1 MTLVEAFKQ
10 VKTIAYPQSGH
21 AVEKTVAVALRTHL
35 APQATLVEAAAIRE
49 ISGNGIVRVAV
60 EKSASEDDSTKNIR
74 LPGDRGW
81 MRFQLNAE
89 GNGELTASWPSFL
102 YALFCKIHEELLAE
116 DVELFKDGKSYA
128 ASFLWHRPLYDYLL
142 TQTWRT
148 ARGFEPEEHIRHY
161 ARLGYTHL
169 EVNALAT
176 HLPYVERV
184 PSEFYSQF
192 YSYCP
197 ALDQFVE
204 SRLNQGTYP
213 PEYLNANLN
222 LLKKYAMLGRK
233 YGLKP
238 GLLCFEPRT
247 VPETLF
253 QRYPMLR
260 GARVDHP
267 FRSWKPRY
275 TLAISH
281 PAVQDHYA
289 QLIRSLLKEV
299 PELDYISIWSNDSG
313 SGFEHTAS
321 LYIGRNG
328 GAYLIR
334 EWRNHEKI
342 AEAAGKN
349 AVNFLRVLR
358 DAAAEINPHFR
369 VCLRLEPFK
378 VEHDVIVRHLERHL
392 DIEVPSLLVRGYDLP
407 YTHPQYPDIKG
418 VAGTAYH
425 LSFDAQEKPLLESF
439 RQRQIE
445 PHLIYAHGTGY
456 NFEPLLG
463 IPYPWMTYEKLKA
476 AVELGV
482 SHLAHLG
489 GGTPP
494 NLAPYNI
501 NQEIWREFQFDR
513 NTDIDETVTKIAK
526 RWVGEAMAPDL
537 VQIWQLVEQA
547 IRHLPPLPLYSG
559 FGFVWM
565 RTWVRPLVPNIEVVP
580 TTERA
585 YYEKFIVSTPNNP
598 SMVDLGKDVLF
609 DLISRVYAEKYVERV
624 DASVWNPLDAAIA
637 LANSRSTDGPSVF
650 LDQYDRLRG
659 LRCWIGTQRSTAMWV
674 AGVYGY
680 LEAKD
685 TATQERCRA
694 LLKKM
699 VADEIR
705 FAKDLLTLW
714 ETSTIPW
721 LAVSKAGETSFIYGE
736 NFGELVRKKIALM
749 EKYGEVE
756 PYIDPNF
763 MWRVPGY
770 EYEMQQK

>member
-1 MTLVEAFKQ
+1 LHDEIDFFQ
-10 VKTIAYPQSGH
+10 NGKTY
-21 AVEKTVAVALRTHL
+21 E
-35 APQATLVEAAAIRE
+35 
-49 ISGNGIVRVAV
+49 
-60 EKSASEDDSTKNIR
+60 
-74 LPGDRGW
+74 
-81 MRFQLNAE
+81 
-89 GNGELTASWPSFL
+89 
-102 YALFCKIHEELLAE
+102 
-116 DVELFKDGKSYA
+116 

-148 ARGFEPEEHIRHY
+148 ARNFDAEELIRHY
-161 ARLGYTHL
+161 ARLGYTHI

-184 PSEFYSQF
+184 PEEFYSQF

-204 SRLNQGTYP
+204 SRLNRGMYP

-222 LLKKYAMLGRK
+222 VLKKYAALGRK

-238 GLLCFEPRT
+238 GLLCFEPRS
-247 VPETLF
+247 VPDILL
-253 QRYPMLR
+253 QRYPLLR

-267 FRSWKPRY
+267 FRSHKPRY
-275 TLAISH
+275 NLAISH

-289 QLIRSLLKEV
+289 QLMRNLLKEV
-299 PELDYISIWSNDSG
+299 PELDYISIWTNDSG

-321 LYIGRNG
+321 LYVGRNG

-358 DAAAEINPHFR
+358 DAAAEINPDFR
-369 VCLRLEPFK
+369 VCFRLEPFK
-378 VEHDVIVRHLERHL
+378 VEHDVIVRHLEQQL
-392 DIEVPSLLVRGYDLP
+392 DIEAPSLLVHGYDLP

-425 LSFDAQEKPLLESF
+425 LSFDAQEKPLLENF

-445 PHLIYAHGTGY
+445 SHLVYAHGTGY

-476 AVELGV
+476 AAELGA
-482 SHLAHLG
+482 SHLAQLG
-489 GGTPP
+489 GGAPP
-494 NLAPYNI
+494 NLTPYNI

-513 NTDIDETVTKIAK
+513 HLNIEESINKIAT
-526 RWVGEAMAPDL
+526 RWAGEALAADL
-537 VQIWQLVEQA
+537 VQVWRLAEQA
-547 IRHLPPLPLYSG
+547 IRHTPPLPLYSG
-559 FGFVWM
+559 FGFVWY
-565 RTWVRPLVPNIEVVP
+565 RLWVRPLVPNIEAIP
-580 TTERA
+580 ATERA
-585 YYEKFIVSTPNNP
+585 YYEKYLVSTPNNP

-609 DLISRVYAEKYVERV
+609 DLISHEYAEKYVNYV
-624 DASVWNPLDAAIA
+624 DKNVWKRLEAAIA
-637 LANSRSTDGPSVF
+637 LATKHSKNESPVF
-650 LDQYDRLRG
+650 IDQRDRLRG
-659 LRCWIGTQRSTAMWV
+659 LRCWIGSLRSTARWV

-680 LEAKD
+680 LEAKNR
-685 TATQERCRA
+685 ATKKSCRA

-699 VADEIR
+699 IAEEIQL
-705 FAKDLLTLW
+705 AKELLNLW
-714 ETSTIPW
+714 ETSTVNW
-721 LAVSKAGETSFIYGE
+721 MVVSKVGETSYIYGE
-736 NFGELVRKKIALM
+736 NLGELIRKKIALM
-749 EKYGEVE
+749 EKYGKVE

-763 MWRVPGY
+763 IWRVPGY
-770 EYEMQQK
+770 EYEMPRR